1 MKASA
6 AVLRVGRLLTSMNI
20 SVRRRTQAAIEF
32 LHGHRKAIVL
42 SFVGLIML
50 ISAAG
55 MLYWSLR
62 SDSLRHWL
70 FVSKNL
76 VKKGLSKPRQSPAIA
91 NQPSEHPGSAAT
103 SSSESA
109 ESPAI
114 PASPRGALTINSS
127 PQGQTFEL
135 IAADGNRR
143 SGTTPATFDDVA
155 VGYAQVI
162 FKRDGFVD
170 HSEAVWLTH
179 HTKPAVAW
187 NFPDDTRIR
196 ESPQPNQQ
204 AAPANSPPIN
214 LSAQNGR
221 TWQAWIGDFVRQFVV
236 ANQSADLN
244 TTLLCY
250 APTVSYFE
258 ERNKDQAYIRHDI
271 EKYNQR
277 WPIRHDEIE
286 GDIHLQEKVSGQ
298 QYLANFKLNFYAE
311 SPPRAIWTKGQFEID
326 LEIAIVDGVPKITA
340 IREKMLHQHK
350 GKPTANANQNT
361 PRKSFPVGIAI
372 QGKPGFVR
380 SPYAP
385 AKGEID
391 IRRYRKGSEIKCP
404 FTGKTFVAP

>member
-1 MKASA
+1 M
-6 AVLRVGRLLTSMNI
+6 
-20 SVRRRTQAAIEF
+20 
-32 LHGHRKAIVL
+32 
-42 SFVGLIML
+42 
-50 ISAAG
+50 
-55 MLYWSLR
+55 
-62 SDSLRHWL
+62 
-70 FVSKNL
+70 
-76 VKKGLSKPRQSPAIA
+76 
-91 NQPSEHPGSAAT
+91 
-103 SSSESA
+103 
-109 ESPAI
+109 
-114 PASPRGALTINSS
+114 
-127 PQGQTFEL
+127 
-135 IAADGNRR
+135 
-143 SGTTPATFDDVA
+143 
-155 VGYAQVI
+155 
-162 FKRDGFVD
+162 
-170 HSEAVWLTH
+170 
-179 HTKPAVAW
+179 
-187 NFPDDTRIR
+187 
-196 ESPQPNQQ
+196 
-204 AAPANSPPIN
+204 
-214 LSAQNGR
+214 
-221 TWQAWIGDFVRQFVV
+221 
-236 ANQSADLN
+236 
-244 TTLLCY
+244 
-250 APTVSYFE
+250 SYFE